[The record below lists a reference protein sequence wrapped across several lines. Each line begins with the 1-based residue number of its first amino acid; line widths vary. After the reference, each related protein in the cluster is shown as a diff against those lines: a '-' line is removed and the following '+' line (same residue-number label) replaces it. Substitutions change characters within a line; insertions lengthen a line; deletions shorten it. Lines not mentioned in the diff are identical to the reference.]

1 MKDKKPFDFWLF
13 ITVLILLSL
22 GLVMVFSASAPT
34 SQKEYKGDTYFI
46 IRKQLK
52 FAIVGI
58 AAMLLAANYDY
69 RKYGR
74 KTVMALM
81 GASIILLI
89 AVLIPGIGHDVNG
102 SWRWINIGTN
112 QFQPSELAKLAL
124 ILYLAYFLSKRKKPL
139 NSFFGD
145 LMPYLFVI
153 GLISLLLLLETHLS
167 ATIIMISLSVVIL
180 FVAGAKIR
188 HFLILAVPVLAVLTA
203 VISFTDYMTS
213 RINSYLNPWSSPQGE
228 GWQTIQS
235 LYAIGSGGLFG
246 RGLGQSMQ
254 KFLYIPEPQND
265 YIFSILAE
273 ELGYIGV
280 AAVLLLFMIFIWRGI
295 KIAVHAPDTFSSLI
309 ATGITSLI
317 AVQSLFNI
325 AVVTNSVPPTGVSL
339 PFFSSGGTSLIFFL
353 VEVGIL
359 LNISR
364 YSNYERI

>member
-34 SQKEYKGDTYFI
+34 AQRDYNGDTYYI
-46 IRKQLK
+46 IRKQLM
-52 FAIVGI
+52 FAFAGIIV
-58 AAMLLAANYDY
+58 MLLAANYDY
-69 RKYGR
+69 RKYGK

-89 AVLIPGIGHDVNG
+89 AVLIPGIGHEVNG
-102 SWRWINIGTN
+102 SRRWINFGSIP
-112 QFQPSELAKLAL
+112 FQPSEMTKLAL
-124 ILYLAYFLSKRKKPL
+124 ILYLSFNLSKRKKPL

-145 LMPYLFVI
+145 LMPYLFVV

-167 ATIIMISLSVVIL
+167 ATIIMISLSMIIL

-188 HFLILAVPVLAVLTA
+188 HFLILVAPVAAVLAA
-203 VISFTDYMTS
+203 VISFTDYMTP

-265 YIFSILAE
+265 YIFAILAE

-309 ATGITSLI
+309 AAGITALI

-339 PFFSSGGTSLIFFL
+339 PFFSSGGTSLMFFL

>member
-22 GLVMVFSASAPT
+22 GLIMVFSASAPT
-34 SQKEYKGDTYFI
+34 AEKEYKDVYYI
-46 IRKQLK
+46 IKKQLR
-52 FAIVGI
+52 FAVLGVV
-58 AAMLLAANYDY
+58 AMLLAANYNY

-74 KTVMALM
+74 KTVLALM
-81 GASIILLI
+81 GASVIMLIL
-89 AVLIPGIGHDVNG
+89 VLIPGIGREING
-102 SWRWINIGTN
+102 SWRWIYFGDIP
-112 QFQPSELAKLAL
+112 FQPSELAKLAL
-124 ILYLAYFLSKRKKPL
+124 ILFLSFYLSKRKKPL
-139 NSFFGD
+139 NTLFGD

-153 GLISLLLLLETHLS
+153 GLISLLLLRETHLS

-180 FVAGAKIR
+180 FVAGAKVR
-188 HFLILAVPVLAVLTA
+188 HFLLLSVPVSAVLIA
-203 VISFTDYMTS
+203 VISFTDYMTP
-213 RINSYLNPWSSPQGE
+213 RINSYLDPWSNPKGD

-254 KFLYIPEPQND
+254 KFLYLPFPYND
-265 YIFSILAE
+265 YIFAVLAE

-280 AAVLLLFMIFIWRGI
+280 IAVLLLFMIFIWRGI
-295 KIAVHAPDTFSSLI
+295 KIAVHAPDIYSSFI
-309 ATGITSLI
+309 ATGITALI
-317 AVQSLFNI
+317 AIQSLFNV
-325 AVVTNSVPPTGVSL
+325 AVATNTVPPTGVSL
-339 PFFSSGGTSLIFFL
+339 PFFSYGGTSLVFFM